1 MKRAPLAKSCAL
13 LILFGGLT
21 AGGVCP
27 PPRAP
32 ISTGRRPGPCLKL
45 LGVAE
50 TEPTEEET
58 PEGLLGWCLV
68 ANVAREIVRGEGGLD
83 IQHGTKHFRTGALLW
98 LPPVRWD
105 PGHGRW
111 PAVGRHRG
119 NSRRYVHMIVRVDDL
134 ENFRVKGV
142 YSEALVRGL
151 NGWDHDPT
159 APRALQNPWTR
170 ERAQSWADGCNH
182 PSEPLFIEGRK
193 YAHPRISVPNPP
205 PAEIEID
212 GETLHLARYG
222 TRGAH
227 YSRTPP
233 PVEWIPEIPE
243 P

>member
-1 MKRAPLAKSCAL
+1 
-13 LILFGGLT
+13 
-21 AGGVCP
+21 
-27 PPRAP
+27 
-32 ISTGRRPGPCLKL
+32 
-45 LGVAE
+45 VAD
-50 TEPTEEET
+50 TRPTEDDA

-68 ANVAREIVRGEGGLD
+68 ANVARETAHGESDLEIERG
-83 IQHGTKHFRTGALLW
+83 TRHFPVGALLW
-98 LPPVRWD
+98 IPPVRWD

-119 NSRRYVHMIVRVDDL
+119 NGRRYVNMVVRAQDL

-142 YSEALVRGL
+142 YSEGLVRSL
-151 NGWDHDPT
+151 NGHLHDPA
-159 APRALQNPWTR
+159 APRTLQNPWSR
-170 ERAQSWADGCNH
+170 ERAQDWADGRNRH
-182 PSEPLFIEGRK
+182 REPLFIEGHP

-205 PAEIEID
+205 PAEIQID

-233 PVEWIPEIPE
+233 PVEWTPE